1 MVEQEQQF
9 GITSPVEEAA
19 NESIKIYKNT
29 KGYNW
34 DIKIISKKINDADKK
49 RLEELNKW
57 CTDTFGV
64 MV

>member
-1 MVEQEQQF
+1 MVETEQQF
-9 GITSPVEEAA
+9 GYTSPVEEST

-34 DIKIISKKINDADKK
+34 DIKIIAKHLDSESKK

-57 CTDTFGV
+57 CIDTFGV